1 MCVMMYSNMHSVPKS
16 VFTTTSATTPFFL
29 VHSYVLLISLG
40 SKYHLFRL
48 GPGRIELGQKYAD
61 VYVPGP

>member
-1 MCVMMYSNMHSVPKS
+1 
-16 VFTTTSATTPFFL
+16 
-29 VHSYVLLISLG
+29 VLLISLG